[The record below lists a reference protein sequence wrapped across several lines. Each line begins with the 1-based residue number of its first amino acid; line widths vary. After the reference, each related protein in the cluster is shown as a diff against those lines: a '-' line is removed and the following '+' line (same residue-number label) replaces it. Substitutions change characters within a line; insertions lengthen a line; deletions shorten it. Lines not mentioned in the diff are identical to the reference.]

1 MDAQVLEERGML
13 EPQKRGMALF
23 VDKARPEHW
32 IVRDQDGL
40 FWSVPSVAN
49 PWENRQPFYPTEDT
63 KLEPV
68 PGHYKYVLGLPLN

>member
-1 MDAQVLEERGML
+1 MKQRVPEEGEMLEE
-13 EPQKRGMALF
+13 EKRGIALF
-23 VDKARPEHW
+23 VDQACPEHW
-32 IVRDQDGL
+32 IVRDSDGF

-68 PGHYKYVLGLPLN
+68 PGHYKYVLGLQC